1 MKELYLLILY
11 YTLQLSTF
19 RNYIQVFFTREGATV
34 FVINNVAEKIK
45 DGRIQVTPMTY
56 RVDFSNSSVDKE
68 IPIRNEES

>member
-1 MKELYLLILY
+1 M
-11 YTLQLSTF
+11 
-19 RNYIQVFFTREGATV
+19 FFTREGATV
-34 FVINNVAEKIK
+34 FVINNVFEKIK

>member
-1 MKELYLLILY
+1 MQYTECFLHERGLL
-11 YTLQLSTF
+11 F
-19 RNYIQVFFTREGATV
+19 

>member
-1 MKELYLLILY
+1 MQYTQCFLHERGLL
-11 YTLQLSTF
+11 
-19 RNYIQVFFTREGATV
+19 
-34 FVINNVAEKIK
+34 AEKIK

>member
-1 MKELYLLILY
+1 MQ
-11 YTLQLSTF
+11 YTECFLHE
-19 RNYIQVFFTREGATV
+19 RGATV

>member
-1 MKELYLLILY
+1 M
-11 YTLQLSTF
+11 
-19 RNYIQVFFTREGATV
+19 FFTREGATV

-56 RVDFSNSSVDKE
+56 RVDFSNSSVAKE